1 MMKRWIWVVAVA
13 ASLGAIGCKK
23 DAKKTEVTTTET
35 KDGITAEKPAGGGGS
50 TTSVIQ
56 SAMPTGVDRL
66 LAALPADSEIVIGID
81 SGRLR
86 SSALIGPMIDDMM
99 AGNAAKMG
107 FDIKATCGIDPTKQ
121 VGMGLVGIKMTSA
134 KTGEFAGAFTGL
146 DKATVVPCFEK
157 ARAEIEK
164 NGFTLKVDGNY
175 VFLTKGTEGFMGLT
189 VTDDNIA
196 MVRFSTSAVDK
207 AMLEKMA
214 GAKVGD
220 GLTGSKEFMGMINAT
235 NTKATIW
242 GLANGGSPLL
252 SRLPAKFK
260 AAFGS
265 IDITDGIVVDG
276 RMRMS
281 SPDEATK
288 VTQMFSSQLSS
299 VTQMGL
305 AKTATMTPDGADI
318 KISVILDKK
327 NVETLK
333 NMVGAVFGSAMR
345 GGMSGG
351 PTGGGAPQPAPTP
364 SGP

>member
-23 DAKKTEVTTTET
+23 DEKKADSTDP
-35 KDGITAEKPAGGGGS
+35 KDLTAEKVPSAGGGGS
-50 TTSVIQ
+50 TASMTPSV
-56 SAMPTGVDRL
+56 MPTGVDRL

-86 SSALIGPMIDDMM
+86 SSALLGPMIDDMM
-99 AGNAAKMG
+99 AGNATKMG
-107 FDIKATCGIDPTKQ
+107 FDIKAACGIDPTKQ

-134 KTGEFAGAFTGL
+134 KSGEFAGAFTGL
-146 DKATVVPCFEK
+146 DKATLVPCFEK

-164 NGFTLKVDGNY
+164 NGFTLKVDGNF
-175 VFLTKGTEGFMGLT
+175 VFLTKGTDNHMGLT
-189 VTDDNIA
+189 VTDDHIA
-196 MVRFSTSAVDK
+196 MVRFSTSAAVDK
-207 AMLEKMA
+207 PMLEKMA
-214 GAKVGD
+214 AAKTGD
-220 GLTGSKEFMGMINAT
+220 GLTGSKEFMGMVNAT

-265 IDITDGIVVDG
+265 IDITDGVVVDG
-276 RMRMS
+276 RMRMN
-281 SPDEATK
+281 SPDEAKK

-299 VTQMGL
+299 MTQMGL
-305 AKTATMTPDGADI
+305 AETASMTPDGADI
-318 KISVILDKK
+318 KISVILNKK
-327 NVETLK
+327 NVETVK

-345 GGMSGG
+345 SGMSGG
-351 PTGGGAPQPAPTP
+351 PTAPTPPTP